1 MITHFF
7 RIFCI
12 SITIAVVIVNTNL
25 KAQNISLN
33 TTTITGLQVTNCNL
47 PSNPIGI
54 YYQTGVLAG
63 RPILSLNSNTSS
75 WQIRFNTG
83 TNQWNL
89 VAPGGFIWAVN
100 GNALTTPPLS
110 CCGWSQ
116 SPDVPMDCTI
126 SQTMPWTGQNNIS
139 SIANICVNTSCNNVS
154 GSYVRS
160 SSEFSFS
167 GAVYNGPNGNRILK
181 SGNSTYVLVNSANQ
195 VLYTQTV
202 PAGATEPVLSNS
214 WAPSGSCTNNQV
226 ELFAGQCPQLMST
239 GCVCNNDQNPN
250 ENDGTFGTTL
260 ILRRMGG
267 LPQSIPFVIT
277 MSNRLENTD
286 GSPLQNGTPLIFCG
300 GIGCPTGV
308 MLGDYYLNL
317 NVTSSTQ
324 PFSATVNSS
333 YSTGSVNCNVQYPSV
348 PIIQID
354 DLLCLT
360 GITQFPSSGGIFS
373 INYQDVIDNDPAI
386 LFSGFSQEGNGNLF
400 IDPDFLFESQS
411 PYEIYLTVESNGCF
425 STASKDLEIYK
436 SPQATLESKAYQC
449 FRESAPFLLNDL
461 FVEGTTTPGF
471 FTYQGEV
478 LDTNRFQIEFME
490 AGCFP
495 VIYTA
500 THPRCPSDVS
510 EANFYVS
517 LSPAPHFNI
526 EDSRSP
532 VCLHGNNT
540 ETINITRTSTGPNPG
555 ITVVKSPANS
565 SSNFE
570 IIGDINDGGIQITF
584 TAPEA
589 SNSVIY
595 RICLNERTSSI
606 SDLVCE
612 GIPPVDSIC
621 ENTFC
626 RTFTI
631 YNDGYDCGNNNLF
644 NTCPEPYKPDPCP
657 ITISPSF
664 EVNCVGSFVT
674 NIFLAYF
681 PDPFFIE
688 LEEEKGLY
696 SCQEDSIGF
705 NYRVSLIP
713 VEGVDGNLEFLTFI
727 GANTSLSDIIPGHGL
742 ICRILN
748 FCLTFNVPVI
758 NKTIHLGCPLEEIAE
773 IVGCGKTIAQFIIG
787 LTQTILGDG
796 AGKGTLVVAD
806 TNGDGFFDYIVDQ
819 GPLPSNMPNT
829 VYIPNRIDGEGYVTI
844 RAIGAWPQS
853 PKSFCGEVSSA
864 GIDLLDAIPIGVIP
878 WVGPPVEFLLKFL
891 QCDIPFQF
899 SSEKTV
905 QIPVRNF
912 EPPSFVSCNEDGFLF
927 SQTLDCEIPVTWSI
941 PVAFTSCDE
950 KVLAYRGVTSFV
962 VDEFG
967 QFYDGPSSNINPV
980 ELNQAG
986 VYQIAGPIPGSLLPP
1001 GDYEVT
1007 YRAVG
1012 CNGNPQDC
1020 TFGVKVRPG
1029 EPILQCPRSITV
1041 PTDVDECTAVVTGLS
1056 PLQGIGCVSIINYSL
1071 TNPVS
1076 GTIIETNSTGIGEN
1090 NSPDGYAFELGVTP
1104 IVYTMLIDKD
1114 GDGNFDGPGE
1124 TQSCQ
1129 FTVTVRDRQRP
1140 QIQCVDVT
1148 GQLDNNGHLT
1158 VFANVTPNQLFIDG
1172 GSFDNCDPNLTLE
1185 ISRGSGDYGPSA
1197 LFQCADIGT
1206 NYVNLRATD
1215 DSGNQAFCRA
1225 SVVVI
1230 DFFEGFVLN
1239 LDLPEICFEPFQDS
1253 IDFSPYIV
1261 IARPDGTIIPHSSY
1275 STLGPDIVGGFGISG
1290 FVPDPGSTDD
1300 PGEIS
1305 QDGVYRLGTGT
1316 GWITVSYVLA
1326 IGEQINEINGPPLQG
1341 CFIMVHNVLRI
1352 EKLDPVW
1359 EGGFMCCDQLPI
1371 WLGGATWDGPED
1383 GDPSIPPGMLSLR
1396 DIRGDYPGDA
1406 FGRWTGQ
1413 GVSFQDPDGVPFSG
1427 DEFYMFD
1434 PQGLDGTYTLT
1445 YHVGDEPCINIW
1457 SQDIRVTCQELQV
1470 DLSDI
1475 TVCPANLVEERVVL
1489 VNLDDKDLVVSTTGF
1504 AALAA
1509 AGAHYGGGPD
1519 LDPVMD
1525 LMDVPVVNG
1534 RVVIPAFYAP
1544 AVRDE
1549 DFEICVEVFQTT
1561 PFGCA
1566 EIRCYTITV
1575 QDLEEPKFI
1584 NCPREPIVEDAAIGI
1599 CGAFVNFSNVVAV
1612 DNCMGL
1618 GSKLEQVDTTGLKSG
1633 DLFPVG
1639 TTILAYT
1646 AIDTVGNQNYCEIKV
1661 VVVDFQQTPTIV
1673 CGADIE
1679 RVNDPG
1685 ECGAVINQ
1693 IPAPEFDDNCPD
1705 NTSLVYSVTS
1715 ESGELIGCGFE
1726 GVNGQFFPVGVN
1738 TVEFKVYDQP
1748 LILITEV
1755 VQDGIIAGM
1764 EITNFGPAAVDITCS
1779 KFIMKDEDGNILEM
1793 FTVPSDNNI
1802 ATMFQRPIYPPVI
1815 PILWNVNDPGNILM
1829 PGEVYTHI
1837 FNGDQNGNG
1846 EIDVENNYD
1855 RCNVRR
1861 YCFAFLDNII
1871 DEAVINDEVVGD
1883 VILRKN
1889 ICDTDEQSDFI
1900 PATACDPGSF
1910 GMLNPGLPFMPWNGT
1925 QTGLQSFKPLEAS
1938 CSINVTITDVEGP
1951 VCIWHDSISIN
1962 SALVPAMI
1970 GGEECFISGI
1980 NMPGGI
1986 VDDVNIKN
1994 LRIATM
2000 NAGAFTVY
2008 LRSPQGTRILLMQ
2021 RQCAIDSDYCNG
2033 SGISGFPNIDIN
2045 LDNTINKWEKAPGI
2059 EEAPCSPLGQAG
2071 IYHPLESFD
2080 AFAGEEG
2087 GGIWTL
2093 EIYTDE
2099 GETGVLDSWELEIL
2113 YNIPFGQDDVVLE
2126 NAPGLCSQDFE
2137 WVHPILQ
2144 DNCLLGA
2151 MTVTYTFNNPD
2162 TGESDTMTEV
2172 ISNLENSP
2180 SDEGCKVMRTFKVG
2194 ITEVEYML
2202 IDQYGN
2208 RNICGFT
2215 VTVEDVEDPT
2225 IVCPDD
2231 IVIQL
2236 EGGECRRNVCYAPQS
2251 FDDNCQV
2258 VEILYSIPPCTA
2270 FEIGITEVT
2279 ITAVDQAG
2287 NESSC
2292 EFTVE
2297 ILEYVPGTTAM
2308 ICNGNI
2314 NISLDHT
2321 CEIELHPDMLLE
2333 GGEYRCY
2340 EDYIVIVS
2348 SGAGVPIPTSP
2359 RITIEYEGQTLMY
2372 TVLDPETGN
2381 SCWGFITIE
2390 VKAIP
2395 IIECPAD
2402 TVILC
2407 SSSKDARDALG
2418 RLILGEVQ
2426 LLTCK
2431 PNVSIT
2437 YEDVVN
2443 RDGICDD
2450 PVATIHRTFTVSDL
2464 QNNFVTCTQII
2475 EVVPFNFDQV
2485 VWPQDALLSCG
2496 DVARN
2501 PQLTHPNSLGY
2512 PTIDGI
2518 IVDEVNAICNLSH
2531 TYEDQVLWICGNTY
2545 EIIRKWFIRNRCL
2558 PLSPANPIVHYQLI
2572 EVLDWEAPKFHSCP
2586 DEVVINTGPWDCNG
2600 SAQLP
2605 VPETI
2610 KDGCSD
2616 VEFKAYIYGSGS
2628 IEVNGTREGGD
2639 LSVRVRNV
2647 NKNRQTRVKYIVY
2660 DACGNES
2667 SCIFNVKVLDL
2678 TPPVAISLQNVVVSL
2693 VPGGPDVDGNAKLYA
2708 HQLDNGSFDNCG
2720 PVKLEIR
2727 RDESAS
2733 TCENEGLNNH
2743 NNNLTY
2749 NNDGHSGDDPNDTD
2763 GGEFVKFC
2771 CADLNTEIAGSPGPG
2786 YHMVWMRVWDDG
2798 DANGVF
2804 GSAGDNY
2811 NETWSWVKVEDKQPP
2826 VIQCPDD
2833 MTIACDWPIDESTDF
2848 GGGFQNT
2855 DLARFDKTGFPT
2867 MYTTCPQDLLT
2878 EFQDRF
2884 TAIPAGNNCGLG
2896 RLVRTFRATKQSTA
2910 HGSQSP
2916 VSVICTQIIDIEST
2930 ASTQQWVVTAPP
2942 SSPVKGMPCAGPT
2955 QQQILNA
2962 GPTWVQ
2968 GPCDVIGENIK
2979 VDTFLFED
2987 GVCKKWV
2994 AEYNYMN
3001 WCTGEAQGPYYRDFV
3016 YEDEIKPEFT
3026 ECVDTCYG
3034 VDANCSLTGL
3044 RLQKTATDEGGCT
3057 DQGWLKWQVF
3067 VDLWADGTIDYEFTS
3082 FVPPGTNREIVVDG
3096 VPRRQI
3102 YVAPTLNGAP
3112 LRGQGNQLGILIP
3125 EDIGSKLSK
3134 HKVEWKVTDGCHNHQ
3149 VCVEHFTV
3157 EDKKAPTPYCV
3168 HLSTA
3173 LMDNGM
3179 VELWAKDFDFGSFD
3193 NCTAQQDLVYT
3204 FDNWAPQLDDTII
3217 GGQLINSSVA
3227 HYFNANGFVT
3237 RYPTTNQSVL
3247 NMYNQGNLQVW
3258 LPGFNS
3264 SAKAFTCDDLAQAV
3278 DNKVEVVTTVWDKS
3292 KNSDFCVTQ
3301 LTLIDN
3307 NGACG
3312 TGNQGRIEGYVYR
3325 EDGAKVQEA
3334 AIHLHNE
3341 LLPEYPRVQMSN
3353 ENGKFVFNNVV
3364 KGLEYEL
3371 EAIKNTNPVNGVN
3384 TLDLVLIQRHILGI
3398 ETLDSP
3404 YKILAADVNNTNSV
3418 QVSDL
3423 VTLRRL
3429 ILGAIDDFP
3438 NNSSWIFVD
3447 ADYQFSD
3454 NQQPWEG
3461 KEQGIAGIS
3470 AELDVQ
3476 TVDFIAIKIGDVN
3489 NTAHAGLTGAELET
3503 RTSEKLVF
3511 TAEDRVVTKGEL
3523 VEIPISGKNFVE
3535 VYGFQF
3541 TAAVKGLKLVDVRSG
3556 ALNAGMDNTAVH
3568 ENSQMT
3574 MSWHSTGMVTEADN
3588 VLFTWVFQ
3596 VTEGGLLS
3604 EKIRL
3609 HSAITPAQSYL
3620 GSNMQISG
3628 VELEFR
3634 SSISEREGYV
3644 LEQNQPNP
3652 FRDKTVV
3659 NYSIPESAEVK
3670 FTVFDIS
3677 GRVLL
3682 VKKLDATAGWNQVE
3696 FNKDELSVPGVL
3708 IYQMESGD
3716 FISNRKMIL
3725 IE

>member
-1 MITHFF
+1 M
-7 RIFCI
+7 
-12 SITIAVVIVNTNL
+12 NL
-25 KAQNISLN
+25 H
-33 TTTITGLQVTNCNL
+33 NL
-47 PSNPIGI
+47 PSKIQALKPTNMKSMLLLLMLLWGLSQQLHSQNITTYTMTISGATFGNMTCIPFTGELNGTF
-54 YYQTGVLAG
+54 YQRDIIDG
-63 RPILSLNSNTSS
+63 RPRIFRNNDVDDYRIRYVAAQDRWEIRGPLGATLMINNSNSLTPPVIG
-75 WQIRFNTG
+75 W
-83 TNQWNL
+83 L
-89 VAPGGFIWAVN
+89 VAPAVLN
-100 GNALTTPPLS
+100 DGCNTNAPTFTLNTNTS
-110 CCGWSQ
+110 TQ
-116 SPDVPMDCTI
+116 SE
-126 SQTMPWTGQNNIS
+126 
-139 SIANICVNTSCNNVS
+139 ICVYSDCSNLSGLYERIDNMFEWSGAIYVGPGGRRIVKTSPTTYNLRVPNGTIFYTSESVGNLAQPSLNNWVSTMQCTGLPVTLQFGQCISLESLECSCNNNQTPNNLNGTYSTTLVLTRPGGLDPMVS
-154 GSYVRS
+154 YTI
-160 SSEFSFS
+160 SE
-167 GAVYNGPNGNRILK
+167 
-181 SGNSTYVLVNSANQ
+181 
-195 VLYTQTV
+195 
-202 PAGATEPVLSNS
+202 
-214 WAPSGSCTNNQV
+214 
-226 ELFAGQCPQLMST
+226 ST
-239 GCVCNNDQNPN
+239 GLLNSGGGALAVGTSFIYCN
-250 ENDGTFGTTL
+250 GA
-260 ILRRMGG
+260 
-267 LPQSIPFVIT
+267 
-277 MSNRLENTD
+277 
-286 GSPLQNGTPLIFCG
+286 
-300 GIGCPTGV
+300 GCPTGV
-308 MLGDYYLNL
+308 AQGDFYLPV
-317 NVTSSTQ
+317 NVMTSNNY
-324 PFSATVNSS
+324 SATVNGFITMGNTSCTPV
-333 YSTGSVNCNVQYPSV
+333 YPPLPIIPMDLTPSV
-348 PIIQID
+348 CVIGNQM
-354 DLLCLT
+354 
-360 GITQFPSSGGIFS
+360 FPSNGGVYSFS
-373 INYQDVIDNDPAI
+373 NNYTMPN
-386 LFSGFSQEGNGNLF
+386 LFPGFSQTGTGPLSIDIDAISFSPEFQGFPQTLF
-400 IDPDFLFESQS
+400 LIE
-411 PYEIYLTVESNGCF
+411 EVGGCR
-425 STASKDLEIYK
+425 TAS
-436 SPQATLESKAYQC
+436 
-449 FRESAPFLLNDL
+449 SAPISVFRQPELELTGGLFNCSNVNTPFDL
-461 FVEGTTTPGF
+461 D
-471 FTYQGEV
+471 V
-478 LDTNRFQIEFME
+478 L
-490 AGCFP
+490 
-495 VIYTA
+495 
-500 THPRCPSDVS
+500 
-510 EANFYVS
+510 
-517 LSPAPHFNI
+517 
-526 EDSRSP
+526 
-532 VCLHGNNT
+532 
-540 ETINITRTSTGPNPG
+540 ITRTSNPNGQYYVNDVLQTSSKFNLTGNFCGIFRYEYTDPNCGLKSESVNFQIVVAPTPVFS
-555 ITVVKSPANS
+555 ITGGVAANEIRCLSEGTLTVGANRTSTGTNPNYEVFLNGNLTQGSWNGSNLTVNPPANNT
-565 SSNFE
+565 SN
-570 IIGDINDGGIQITF
+570 T
-584 TAPEA
+584 
-589 SNSVIY
+589 Y
-595 RICLNERTSSI
+595 RICLTETNNNAPACAGVTPPVDFAPCSVTTCRQFTVYNDGNSCGVNNLFTDQCVNVADPVCGVSPSPSLVIDCIIKLPIPIEFATSSI
-606 SDLVCE
+606 TTTT
-612 GIPPVDSIC
+612 PVINCTTDSIC
-621 ENTFC
+621 
-626 RTFTI
+626 
-631 YNDGYDCGNNNLF
+631 
-644 NTCPEPYKPDPCP
+644 
-657 ITISPSF
+657 
-664 EVNCVGSFVT
+664 
-674 NIFLAYF
+674 
-681 PDPFFIE
+681 
-688 LEEEKGLY
+688 
-696 SCQEDSIGF
+696 F
-705 NYRVSLIP
+705 NYNTDIFGLGKANIAGGTIIRDL
-713 VEGVDGNLEFLTFI
+713 DGTI
-727 GANTSLSDIIPGHGL
+727 GT
-742 ICRILN
+742 ICDV
-748 FCLTFNVPVI
+748 FCF
-758 NKTIHLGCPLEEIAE
+758 
-773 IVGCGKTIAQFIIG
+773 
-787 LTQTILGDG
+787 TILGIRPLGALCDLIGCNGTVAELILNTLEKFVKSDG
-796 AGKGTLVVAD
+796 GGVIIVAD
-806 TNGDGFFDYIVDQ
+806 TNGDGVFNYQILNNFSSKGI
-819 GPLPSNMPNT
+819 SNGSAC
-829 VYIPNRIDGEGYVTI
+829 IPNNLEGKGTI
-844 RAIGAWPQS
+844 TARAVNGWPLA
-853 PKSFCGEVSSA
+853 PLGTCGNIT
-864 GIDLLDAIPIGVIP
+864 GTGTNLLDVIP
-878 WVGPPVEFLLKFL
+878 FGLIPVIGP
-891 QCDIPFQF
+891 II
-899 SSEKTV
+899 V
-905 QIPVRNF
+905 QIFTTAGCNINLTFTSASDAVVTVVNTDAPTVVNCNSNGYAF
-912 EPPSFVSCNEDGFLF
+912 EASGTCNLG
-927 SQTLDCEIPVTWSI
+927 VNWSI
-941 PVAFTSCDE
+941 PVAFSACETDPLPFAGYINT
-950 KVLAYRGVTSFV
+950 VNT
-962 VDEFG
+962 D
-967 QFYDGPSSNINPV
+967 FYTGPAITTITDITGPGIYQSGGPV
-980 ELNQAG
+980 
-986 VYQIAGPIPGSLLPP
+986 PGSFLPP
-1001 GDYEVT
+1001 GTYEVR
-1007 YRAVG
+1007 YIIVG
-1012 CNGNPQDC
+1012 CNGNPEACAFDVVILDTPPPLLC
-1020 TFGVKVRPG
+1020 PSDMTFY
-1029 EPILQCPRSITV
+1029 
-1041 PTDVDECTAVVTGLS
+1041 TDVDRCSAIVNGLKPLRGTGGCNSILNYTYTTPVTNNTISG
-1056 PLQGIGCVSIINYSL
+1056 VSTI
-1071 TNPVS
+1071 P
-1076 GTIIETNSTGIGEN
+1076 GTINT
-1090 NSPDGYAFELGVTP
+1090 PDGNIFELGTTT
-1104 IVYTMLIDKD
+1104 ITYTLLNDINGD
-1114 GDGNFDGPGE
+1114 GDYDDLGEMQTCTFDI
-1124 TQSCQ
+1124 
-1129 FTVTVRDRQRP
+1129 TVLDRQRP
-1140 QIQCVDVT
+1140 NAICKDVT
-1148 GQLDNNGHLT
+1148 VTLDQNGDAT
-1158 VFANVTPNQLFIDG
+1158 VSALPNGDLQFVDG
-1172 GSFDNCDPNLTLE
+1172 GSNDNCGVQSIM
-1185 ISRGSGDYGPSA
+1185 ISRDGAVFGATVDFDCS
-1197 LFQCADIGT
+1197 DIGIQ
-1206 NYVNLRATD
+1206 NVSLRVID
-1215 DSGNQAFCRA
+1215 ESGNESRCFALVEVKNFFDGYQLALDIPEFC
-1225 SVVVI
+1225 
-1230 DFFEGFVLN
+1230 L
-1239 LDLPEICFEPFQDS
+1239 EPFENMKDIS
-1253 IDFSPYIV
+1253 NYIKI
-1261 IARPDGTIIPHSSY
+1261 IAPDGTNISHENVNTI
-1275 STLGPDIVGGFGISG
+1275 GPNVRGIFGISA
-1290 FVPDPGSTDD
+1290 FVPDDINSPID
-1300 PGEIS
+1300 PGTMTE
-1305 QDGVYRLGTGT
+1305 DGIYTIGEGT
-1316 GWITVSYVLA
+1316 GWITVSYILS
-1326 IGEQINEINGPPLQG
+1326 IDGQINQIDGLPLTG
-1341 CFIMVHNVLRI
+1341 CFKMAHDFVRV
-1352 EKLDPVW
+1352 EKLDAIW
-1359 EGGFMCCDQLPI
+1359 QGGFMCCDQSPI
-1371 WLGGATWDGPED
+1371 WLGGATWDGPAD
-1383 GDPSIPPGMLSLR
+1383 GPPPVLPGMLSLR

-1406 FGRWTGQ
+1406 YGRWTGQ
-1413 GVSFQDPDGVPFSG
+1413 GVRFVNPDGIDFTG
-1427 DEFYMFD
+1427 DEYYMFD

-1509 AGAHYGGGPD
+1509 AGAHYGGGPENN
-1519 LDPVMD
+1519 PVMD

-2443 RDGICDD
+2443 RDGICAD

-2501 PQLTHPNSLGY
+2501 PQLTHPSNLGY
-2512 PTIDGI
+2512 PTIDGV

-2545 EIIRKWFIRNRCL
+2545 DIIRKWVILNRCM
-2558 PLSPANPIVHYQLI
+2558 PLSANNPINYFQWI

-3173 LMDNGM
+3173 LMDNGT

-3217 GGQLINSSVA
+3217 GGQLINRTVA

-3523 VEIPISGKNFVE
+3523 VEIAVRSENFEE

-3541 TAAVKGLKLVDVRSG
+3541 TATVKGLKLVNVQSG
-3556 ALNAGMDNTAVH
+3556 VLNAGTDNIAIH
-3568 ENSQMT
+3568 DNSNIT
-3574 MSWHSTGMVTEADN
+3574 MSWHSTRMMSEAEHT
-3588 VLFTWVFQ
+3588 LFTWVFQ

-3604 EKIRL
+3604 DKIAL

-3716 FISNRKMIL
+3716 FVSNRKMIL